1 MTALPADL
9 LAPMTFA
16 HGPAMK
22 NRLMLAPLTNLQS
35 HVDGTMSE
43 DEFHW
48 LTLRAQGG
56 FGLTMTCAAHVQAIG
71 QGFPGQMG
79 IWKDEHIAGLTR
91 LATAIKAAGSVAVV
105 QLHHAGYRSPAA
117 LIGTQPVGPS
127 DDEASGS
134 RGLSTAEVEQ
144 VVEDFIVAA
153 VRAKTAGFDGV
164 EVHGAHSYIL
174 CQFLSAGLNR
184 RTDSYGG
191 SAENRG
197 RIIVEVLKGIRE
209 RCGPDFLLGLRLSP
223 ERFDL
228 DLREIADFAQHVMA
242 EKMIDF
248 LDMSLWDAF
257 KEPADEAYKGRTLMS
272 YFTELD
278 RGDVRLG
285 VAGKIMSAADAR
297 AMLEA
302 GADFVL
308 LGRAAILHHDWVH
321 RVEMD
326 PDFAPISLPVTR
338 EHLRHEGLGPAFV
351 DYMATWKGFVVE
363 PEAVGA

>member
-1 MTALPADL
+1 MTALPANL
-9 LAPMTFA
+9 LAPMTFP

-56 FGLTMTCAAHVQAIG
+56 FGLTMTCAAHVQRIG

-79 IWKDEHIAGLTR
+79 IWSDNHIPGLTR
-91 LATAIKAAGSVAVV
+91 LATAIKAADSVAVV

-184 RTDSYGG
+184 RTDPYGG

-197 RIIVEVLKGIRE
+197 RIIVEILKGVRE

-321 RVEMD
+321 RVEID

-351 DYMATWKGFVVE
+351 DYMATWKGFVTE
-363 PEAVGA
+363 PEAVVA

>member
-9 LAPMTFA
+9 LTPLTFA

-79 IWKDEHIAGLTR
+79 IWSDNHIEGLTR
-91 LATAIKAAGSVAVV
+91 LAAAIKAAGSVAVV

-164 EVHGAHSYIL
+164 EIHGAHSYIL

-184 RTDSYGG
+184 RSDQYGG

-197 RIIVEVLKGIRE
+197 RIIVEILKGVRE
-209 RCGPDFLLGLRLSP
+209 RCGPDFLVGLRLSP

-228 DLREIADFAQHVMA
+228 DLREIADFAQHVMT
-242 EKMIDF
+242 EKLIDF

-278 RGDVRLG
+278 RGAVRLG

-297 AMLEA
+297 AMLAA

-308 LGRAAILHHDWVH
+308 LGRAAILHHDWPH

-326 PDFAPISLPVTR
+326 PDFTPVSLPVTR

-351 DYMATWKGFVVE
+351 DYMATWKGFVTE

>member
-1 MTALPADL
+1 
-9 LAPMTFA
+9 
-16 HGPAMK
+16 
-22 NRLMLAPLTNLQS
+22 MLAPLTNLQS

-56 FGLTMTCAAHVQAIG
+56 FGLTMTCAAHVQRIG

-79 IWKDEHIAGLTR
+79 IWSDNHIPGLTR
-91 LATAIKAAGSVAVV
+91 LATAIKAADSVAVV

-184 RTDSYGG
+184 RTDPYGG

-197 RIIVEVLKGIRE
+197 RIIVEILKGVRE

-321 RVEMD
+321 RVEID

-351 DYMATWKGFVVE
+351 DYMATWKGFVTE
-363 PEAVGA
+363 PEAVVA

>member
-9 LAPMTFA
+9 HTPLTFA
-16 HGPAMK
+16 HGRAMK

-56 FGLTMTCAAHVQAIG
+56 FGLTMTCAAHVQRIG

-79 IWKDEHIAGLTR
+79 IWSDNHIEGLTR
-91 LATAIKAAGSVAVV
+91 LATAIKAADSVAVV
-105 QLHHAGYRSPAA
+105 QLHHAGYRSPKA

-144 VVEDFIVAA
+144 VVEDFIAA
-153 VRAKTAGFDGV
+153 AMRAKTAGFDGV
-164 EVHGAHSYIL
+164 EIHGAHSYIL
-174 CQFLSAGLNR
+174 CQFLSKGLNQ
-184 RTDSYGG
+184 RTDRYGG

-197 RIIVEVLKGIRE
+197 RIIVEILRGVRA

-228 DLREIADFAQHVMA
+228 DLREIADFAQAVMSA
-242 EKMIDF
+242 KLIDF

-257 KEPADEAYKGRTLMS
+257 KEPADEAYKGATLMS

-278 RGDVRLG
+278 RGAVRLG

-308 LGRAAILHHDWVH
+308 LGRAAILHHDWPH
-321 RVEMD
+321 RVEIN
-326 PDFAPISLPVTR
+326 PDFKPVSLPVTR

-351 DYMATWKGFVVE
+351 DYMATWKGFVTE
-363 PEAVGA
+363 PEAVEA

>member
-9 LAPMTFA
+9 LKPLTFA

-56 FGLTMTCAAHVQAIG
+56 FGLTMTCASHVQRIG

-79 IWKDEHIAGLTR
+79 IWSDDHIAGLTR
-91 LATAIKAAGSVAVV
+91 LAKAIKAADSVAVL
-105 QLHHAGYRSPAA
+105 QLHHAGYRSPKD
-117 LIGTQPVGPS
+117 LIGIQPVGPS

-134 RGLSTAEVEQ
+134 RGLSTTEVEQ
-144 VVEDFIVAA
+144 VVKDFIVAA

-184 RTDSYGG
+184 RTDQYGG

-197 RIIVEVLKGIRE
+197 RIIVDILRGIRE

-228 DLREIADFAQHVMA
+228 DLREIADFAQHVMS

-257 KEPADEAYKGRTLMS
+257 KEPAEEAYKGRTLMS

-278 RGDVRLG
+278 RGAVRLG

-297 AMLEA
+297 AMLDA

-321 RVEMD
+321 RVEID

-351 DYMATWKGFVVE
+351 DYMATWKGFVTE
-363 PEAVGA
+363 PEAVEA

>member
-91 LATAIKAAGSVAVV
+91 LATSIKSAGSVAVV

-184 RTDSYGG
+184 RTDPYGG
-191 SAENRG
+191 SAQNRG
-197 RIIVEVLKGIRE
+197 RIIVEILKGIRE
-209 RCGPDFLLGLRLSP
+209 RCGRDFLLGLRLSP

-257 KEPADEAYKGRTLMS
+257 KEPADEA
-272 YFTELD
+272 
-278 RGDVRLG
+278 
-285 VAGKIMSAADAR
+285 
-297 AMLEA
+297 
-302 GADFVL
+302 
-308 LGRAAILHHDWVH
+308 
-321 RVEMD
+321 
-326 PDFAPISLPVTR
+326 
-338 EHLRHEGLGPAFV
+338 
-351 DYMATWKGFVVE
+351 
-363 PEAVGA
+363 